1 MLSGQCGLPSTLN
14 LSYLVL
20 KNKRLISMNQMQ
32 STALSP
38 TPDAGEREF
47 SVLDILIVLAKHK
60 KLIIWLPLVAAI
72 ASAAISFALPNVY
85 KANAKL
91 LPPQQ
96 SQSGASALLSQLGGT
111 AGALVGTAGMK
122 SSNDLYIGMLK
133 SRTVADKLI
142 AKFDLQKVYDVE
154 TMEKTRTILGG
165 NTAIAAGKDGLI
177 SIDVEDED
185 KKLVAQIANAYVSEL
200 VSLTKV
206 LAVTEASQR
215 RVFFERQLEQSKD
228 NLAKA
233 EMALKGA
240 LDTRGVI
247 SVDADSRAIVETVG
261 RLRAKISAKDIE
273 ISAMKAFVTTNNPE
287 YKRAQEEL
295 ISLRAELSKLENGR
309 PSLAGD
315 GVSDSSKQV
324 GLENIKILRD
334 VKYYQMLYE
343 LLAKQYEAA
352 RLDEAKDSA
361 IIQVLDPAIDPERKF
376 KPKRSI
382 LILISTILAFFAAV
396 AWALI
401 TEARKKILADPDG
414 KAQWEQFKQ
423 LVRSK

>member
-1 MLSGQCGLPSTLN
+1 
-14 LSYLVL
+14 
-20 KNKRLISMNQMQ
+20 MNQMQ
-32 STALSP
+32 STALAP

-60 KLIIWLPLVAAI
+60 KLIIWLPVVAAI
-72 ASAAISFALPNVY
+72 ASLVISFALPNVY

-96 SQSGASALLSQLGGT
+96 AQSGASALLSQLGGAAGVF
-111 AGALVGTAGMK
+111 AGAGGLK
-122 SSNDLYIGMLK
+122 NPNDLYIGMLK

-142 AKFDLQKVYDVE
+142 AKFDLQKVYDVQS
-154 TMEKTRTILGG
+154 MEKARLLLDA
-165 NTAIAAGKDGLI
+165 NSNVAAGKDGLI
-177 SIDVEDED
+177 SIDVEGED
-185 KKLVAQIANAYVSEL
+185 KKLVAQIANGYVSEL

-215 RVFFERQLEQSKD
+215 RIFFERQLEQSKD

-240 LDTRGVI
+240 LDTHGVI

-261 RLRAKISAKDIE
+261 RLRAQISAKDIQL
-273 ISAMKAFVTTNNPE
+273 SAMKAFVTTNNPE

-295 ISLRAELSKLENGR
+295 ISLRAELLKLENGR
-309 PSLAGD
+309 PSVAGD
-315 GVSDSSKQV
+315 GTADPGKQV

-343 LLAKQYEAA
+343 LLSKQYEAA
-352 RLDEAKDSA
+352 RLDEAKDTA
-361 IIQVLDPAIDPERKF
+361 LIQVLDPAVEPERKF
-376 KPKRSI
+376 KPKRSA
-382 LILISTILAFFAAV
+382 LILISTILAFIAAV
-396 AWALI
+396 GWAFI
-401 TEARKKILADPDG
+401 AEARRKILADPDG

-423 LVRSK
+423 LARSKQ

>member
-1 MLSGQCGLPSTLN
+1 
-14 LSYLVL
+14 
-20 KNKRLISMNQMQ
+20 MNQMQ
-32 STALSP
+32 STALP
-38 TPDAGEREF
+38 PIPDAGEREF

-60 KLIIWLPLVAAI
+60 KLIIWLPVVAAI

-85 KANAKL
+85 KASAKL

-96 SQSGASALLSQLGGT
+96 AQSGASALLSQLGGA
-111 AGALVGTAGMK
+111 AGALAGAAGLK
-122 SSNDLYIGMLK
+122 NPNDLYIGLLK

-142 AKFDLQKVYDVE
+142 AKFDLQKAYDVE
-154 TMEKTRTILGG
+154 TMDKARAILEG
-165 NTAIAAGKDGLI
+165 NSNLVAGKDGLI
-177 SIDVEDED
+177 SIEVESED
-185 KKLVAQIANAYVSEL
+185 KKLVAQLANGYVNEL

-261 RLRAKISAKDIE
+261 RLRAQISAKDIQL
-273 ISAMKAFVTTNNPE
+273 SAMKAFVTTNNPE

-309 PSLAGD
+309 PALAGD
-315 GVSDSSKQV
+315 VEANPAKQV

-343 LLAKQYEAA
+343 LLAKQYEVA
-352 RLDEAKDSA
+352 RLDEAKDTA
-361 IIQVLDPAIDPERKF
+361 LIQVLDPAVEPERKF

-382 LILISTILAFFAAV
+382 LILLSTILAFIAAV
-396 AWALI
+396 AWAFMA
-401 TEARKKILADPDG
+401 EARKRILADSDG

-423 LVRSK
+423 LARSK

>member
-1 MLSGQCGLPSTLN
+1 
-14 LSYLVL
+14 
-20 KNKRLISMNQMQ
+20 
-32 STALSP
+32 
-38 TPDAGEREF
+38 
-47 SVLDILIVLAKHK
+47 
-60 KLIIWLPLVAAI
+60 
-72 ASAAISFALPNVY
+72 
-85 KANAKL
+85 
-91 LPPQQ
+91 
-96 SQSGASALLSQLGGT
+96 
-111 AGALVGTAGMK
+111 MK
-122 SSNDLYIGMLK
+122 SSNDLYVGMLK

-154 TMEKTRTILGG
+154 TMEKTRTILDA
-165 NTAIAAGKDGLI
+165 NTTVAAGKDGLI
-177 SIDVEDED
+177 SIEVEDRD
-185 KKLVAQIANAYVSEL
+185 KKLVAQLANAYVSEL

-233 EMALKGA
+233 EMALKSA
-240 LDTRGVI
+240 LDTHGVI

-261 RLRAKISAKDIE
+261 RLRAQISAKDIQ
-273 ISAMKAFVTTNNPE
+273 ISAMQAFVTTNNPE

-309 PSLAGD
+309 PALAGD
-315 GVSDSSKQV
+315 AALNPGKQV

-361 IIQVLDPAIDPERKF
+361 LIQVLDPAIDPERKF
-376 KPKRSI
+376 KPKRSV
-382 LILISTILAFFAAV
+382 LILVSTILALIAAV
-396 AWALI
+396 AWAFMAE
-401 TEARKKILADPDG
+401 TRKKILADPDG
-414 KAQWEQFKQ
+414 KAQWEQLKT
-423 LVRSK
+423 LVRAK